1 MNNIST
7 KTGKLFDALYSK
19 LSERLPEVND
29 GSSTSY
35 SMNNLNQYTAV
46 ADAGIKLKRLCLQV
60 QS

>member
-19 LSERLPEVND
+19 LSERLLEVNN

-35 SMNNLNQYTAV
+35 SMNNLNQYTV
-46 ADAGIKLKRLCLQV
+46 ADAGIKLKRLCPQV